1 MFSIP
6 SRFLRILITATI
18 VSTFSIALFAQDDV
32 DPNSPT
38 PILLSESG
46 STRSLAV
53 TDNGSGRYQIAK
65 IRSQAFEPNS
75 RIVLFLA
82 NIAPMKDEGANA
94 FRVYAI
100 DSRGHQ
106 YRFPTVDIQKVSA
119 ARNIWA
125 LTTVLTDEIGY
136 WNAPEPTGDIAI
148 FVTWR
153 GLASNTTK
161 LGLGQMGGGVGEIP
175 NVVPTPVGT
184 TIAKAEKISSENF
197 GGYRWSSDRFRFLEQ
212 STFGPNLA
220 LDQRVRR
227 IGLRV
232 WLSEQFAL
240 GTNPMPKDTPQ
251 PVNIGGNALCNG
263 TATDVPAQCGR
274 DSYSMYKPQTWF
286 MKEAYYGE
294 AQLRL
299 RVMWAL
305 SQIWVTSGFDV
316 QQGRHMVE
324 YQEILNRN
332 AFGNYKDIMRE
343 VTKNPAMGTYLDMA
357 ISTRTA
363 PNENYPREILQL
375 FSTGLFVLKPDGTLR
390 LDAQNN
396 PIPTYD
402 QNGVNNL
409 TKIMTGWTLCSI
421 VATCPNIVSGTQNYI
436 DPMILNPGVTVVA
449 NNRHDL
455 TAKTFTLNSFPST
468 TSLAIPACTN
478 CTTLP
483 NIQTYA
489 ESSLTQAID
498 YVYAHQNVGPFV
510 SKILIQHLITSD
522 PTPAYVQRVA
532 TVFDANKS
540 NPTQMKEVI
549 KAILLD
555 PEARGDVKTDPMF
568 GKLREPVQ
576 YATNILRTLNVRGA
590 VVGTQSDG
598 SFGVTG
604 FGGTNGRVNEF
615 VGMAQIPYLS
625 PTVFNFFPPD
635 YVVPGTAFLGPEFAL
650 LTTGTSIQRTNFVNR
665 MVMNATPIA
674 VAVPDFPSGT
684 GIDITDL
691 VAIAAADTTAVQLV
705 DELNRRML
713 HGTMSAGF
721 RSTIMPAITSVASSN
736 PTLRTQTA
744 IYLIATSSQYQTQR

>member
-1 MFSIP
+1 MRIP
-6 SRFLRILITATI
+6 S
-18 VSTFSIALFAQDDV
+18 ALLLVALAASAAFAQEDP

-38 PILLSESG
+38 PILLSESS
-46 STRSLAV
+46 STRALASPESG
-53 TDNGSGRYQIAK
+53 NGKYYVKRIS
-65 IRSQAFEPNS
+65 SQAFQPNE
-75 RIVLFLA
+75 RIALYLS
-82 NIAPMKDEGANA
+82 NIKLMKGEGANA

-100 DSRGHQ
+100 DKRGKM
-106 YRFPTVDIQKVSA
+106 YRFPTTDLQPVADTKS
-119 ARNIWA
+119 IWA
-125 LTTVLTDEIGY
+125 LGTVLTDELKY
-136 WNAPEPTGDIAI
+136 WDAPAADGDLAI
-148 FVTWR
+148 YVTWR
-153 GLASNTTK
+153 GLASNTLK

-175 NVVPTPVGT
+175 NGVPTPVGT
-184 TIAKAEKISSENF
+184 TIAKAAKTSPDNF
-197 GGYRWSSDRFRFLEQ
+197 AGYRWSSDRFRFLEQ
-212 STFGPNLA
+212 ATFGPTQA

-240 GTNPMPKDTPQ
+240 GNTPMPKDSLQ
-251 PVNIGGNALCNG
+251 PVNIGGNATCDG
-263 TATDVPAQCGR
+263 GADDVPAQCGR
-274 DSYSMYKPQTWF
+274 DAYSMYKPQTWF
-286 MKEAYYGE
+286 MREAYYGE

-305 SQIWVTSGFDV
+305 SQIWVTSGNDV

-324 YQEILNRN
+324 FLDILNRN
-332 AFGNYKDIMRE
+332 AFGNYKDIMKE
-343 VTKNPAMGTYLDMA
+343 VTMNPAMGTYLDMA
-357 ISTRTA
+357 ISTRTN

-409 TKIMTGWTLCSI
+409 TKILTGWSLCS
-421 VATCPNIVSGTQNYI
+421 VPASCPSIIAGTQNYI
-436 DPMILNPGVTVVA
+436 DPMILNPGVTTVG

-455 TAKTFTLNSFPST
+455 TAKGFTLNSWPST
-468 TSLAIPACTN
+468 TTLSIPACTN

-483 NIQTYA
+483 NILTYA
-489 ESSLTQAID
+489 NSSRDQAID
-498 YVYAHQNVGPFV
+498 YIYAHQNVGPFV
-510 SKILIQHLITSD
+510 SKILIQHLVTSD

-540 NPTQMKEVI
+540 NPTQMREVI

-576 YATNILRTLNVRGA
+576 FATNILRTLNVRGA

-598 SFGVTG
+598 SMGVTG

-615 VGMAQIPYLS
+615 VGMAQLPFLS
-625 PTVFNFFPPD
+625 PTVFNYYPPD

-650 LTTGTSIQRTNFVNR
+650 MTTGTSIQRANFVNR

-674 VAVPDFPSGT
+674 VAVPDYPTGT

-691 VAIAAADTTAVQLV
+691 TPLSTADATGNLLA

-713 HGTMSAGF
+713 HGTMSPAF
-721 RSTIMPAITSVASSN
+721 RSTLLTAVTAVASSN